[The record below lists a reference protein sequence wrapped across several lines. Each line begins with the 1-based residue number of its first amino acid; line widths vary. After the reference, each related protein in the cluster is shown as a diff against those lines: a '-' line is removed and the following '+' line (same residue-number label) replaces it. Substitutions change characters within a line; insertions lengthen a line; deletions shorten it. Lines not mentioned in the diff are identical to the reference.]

1 MEKLVANKPDIIVT
15 DQVNKKCQIID
26 MAVQTDRHT
35 SVKAVEKLPKW
46 KDLEI
51 EVARM
56 WKIKIEMI
64 LVVVFW
70 A

>member
-1 MEKLVANKPDIIVT
+1 MANKPDIIVT

-26 MAVQTDRHT
+26 MAVQTDRQT
-35 SVKAVEKLPKW
+35 SVKAVEKLSKW

-64 LVVVFW
+64 PVVVFW